1 MQGKKLKVVTAA
13 AAAALVLTVAVGV
26 VFAENVQAPAQSEP
40 PADHPATSPDT
51 SPPPSV
57 TVLNNHEVQGILGR
71 QVLSSADENMGR
83 IVDVLVDRS
92 GQARAAII
100 DFGGFLGVG
109 SRKIAV
115 DWAAL
120 HFPVP
125 AKPEPPVKLELNRD
139 QVNAAPAYEDGKPV
153 TVLSALG
160 KLEPLPFE

>member
-13 AAAALVLTVAVGV
+13 AAGALVLTVAVGV

-83 IVDVLVDRS
+83 IVDVMVDHN
-92 GQARAAII
+92 GQVRAAII

-109 SRKIAV
+109 SRKIAI
-115 DWAAL
+115 DWRLVRFVPDDRDAPLVLSLGKAEVQAA
-120 HFPVP
+120 
-125 AKPEPPVKLELNRD
+125 PEYKDTAQPPVMVGQPPPD
-139 QVNAAPAYEDGKPV
+139 PDAAR
-153 TVLSALG
+153 
-160 KLEPLPFE
+160 